1 MAQSIETYI
10 SANQKVVKQWVTR
23 ACGLYIRASLESD
36 KVTEH
41 YINSDSICYDQ
52 RRVHKMMEVLRHYN
66 LIKSSSFISPPY
78 NRYAY
83 NRNETGHFDILI
95 DPKAMRN
102 AGKQYGERYEFK
114 TEAPKSTTDRTKS
127 YPTIQ
132 QISHEGMIHWFFNQK
147 QYELFDRVES
157 EGKDDPRRIRIYPK
171 SLESKAERAVF
182 TEALERYYSSN
193 MDAFVEVM
201 FGFKPEVLMTH
212 RRNCYSAKTGKSILK
227 NLDVGRVNDLDFDSI
242 DRDDIREKL
251 ADAKRLQE
259 YADAT
264 VRDLEKLVKL
274 VPTNHEKIMKTF
286 LKTAE
291 VHLSK
296 SAPMLINDTDPK
308 LKSLA
313 ALILKGSNKGL
324 L

>member
-1 MAQSIETYI
+1 MAQSIEAYI
-10 SANQKVVKQWVTR
+10 SCNQKVVKQWVTR

-41 YINSDSICYDQ
+41 YINSDRICYDQ

-66 LIKSSSFISPPY
+66 LIAYSSFVSPPY
-78 NRYAY
+78 NYY
-83 NRNETGHFDILI
+83 CRNNDKGHFDILI

-102 AGKQYGERYEFK
+102 AGKQYGERYDFK
-114 TEAPKSTTDRTKS
+114 TDAPKSTTDRTKS

-132 QISHEGMIHWFFNQK
+132 SISHEGLIHYYFNK
-147 QYELFDRVES
+147 NQYELFDRVES
-157 EGKDDPRRIRIYPK
+157 EGKEDPRRIRIYPK

-201 FGFKPEVLMTH
+201 FGFKPEVLMTY
-212 RRNCYSAKTGKSILK
+212 NKDYYSAKTDKSILK
-227 NLDVGRVNDLDFDSI
+227 NLDVERVNDLDFDSI

-259 YADAT
+259 YADAS